1 MAAKTTI
8 GIIIFI
14 LAMSVF
20 LTLYKIIKSE
30 DEKINPWYLFCAL
43 LVSIGAATAAFI
55 LFEN

>member
-14 LAMSVF
+14 LSMSLF

-30 DEKINPWYLFCAL
+30 DEKINPLYLFCAL
-43 LVSIGAATAAFI
+43 LLSSGAGTAAFI